1 MTLIKYKEF
10 DLQKVIICKPQKI
23 SEGYSSVILYDDN
36 NEELLI
42 QTPEITLKDPQTI
55 TFNMINNGQFFSIL
69 DELKEHIIEYIF
81 VNSKSFFN
89 GKEFSSNRI
98 RNSLISLQDVDD
110 NGNVKLHL
118 NSSLDFKVTNIF
130 NETCENYGYPLT
142 GKSIIKVKQINYT
155 NKEFKIVIEPK
166 KLKLS
171 PKKLVK
177 KTDFDIEYDEPEIEQ
192 EIETITENVD
202 DLEFF

>member
-10 DLQKVIICKPQKI
+10 DLKNVVICKPQKTA
-23 SEGYSSVILYDDN
+23 ECYSSVVLYGD

-42 QTPEITLKDPQTI
+42 QTPEITLKDPQTM
-55 TFNMINNGQFFSIL
+55 TFNMVNNGQFFSVL
-69 DELKEHIIEYIF
+69 DDLKEHLIEHIF

-98 RNSLISLQDVDD
+98 RNSLISIQDVDD
-110 NGNVKLHL
+110 NGNVKLYIN
-118 NSSLDFKVTNIF
+118 NSTDFKVTNIF
-130 NETCENYGYPLT
+130 NESCETHEYPLT

-155 NKEFKIVIEPK
+155 NKEFKVIVELK

-171 PKKLVK
+171 PKRLVK
-177 KTDFDIEYDEPEIEQ
+177 KTDFDIEYDEPEIKE